1 MGYLQEHRTL
11 RRTLRSPVI
20 SAVLVIV
27 LVSIT
32 NSTWEV
38 YKKDKVARINKEEV
52 EKQLADLSTKRDY
65 LIGQLNNLSTE
76 RGIENELRS
85 KYQVTKE
92 GERELVV
99 VDMATTSQDNLPVKR
114 EDNSFLENIFGLF
127 SF

>member
-114 EDNSFLENIFGLF
+114 EDNSVLENIFGLF